1 MYHDASTS
9 YHCHCAAANAQ
20 AGADDESH
28 EANCSLYKEELENF
42 GFHVRGDAPVII
54 AHVEINSLADV
65 SRVEEWSGV
74 LLAPSNPLFSA
85 FSSWAASRRV
95 TSLWR
100 LPAWMSNGIHI
111 SRLCD

>member
-9 YHCHCAAANAQ
+9 YHCHCPNANNTSSGSA
-20 AGADDESH
+20 ADDESH

-65 SRVEEWSGV
+65 RQS
-74 LLAPSNPLFSA
+74 
-85 FSSWAASRRV
+85 
-95 TSLWR
+95 
-100 LPAWMSNGIHI
+100 
-111 SRLCD
+111 